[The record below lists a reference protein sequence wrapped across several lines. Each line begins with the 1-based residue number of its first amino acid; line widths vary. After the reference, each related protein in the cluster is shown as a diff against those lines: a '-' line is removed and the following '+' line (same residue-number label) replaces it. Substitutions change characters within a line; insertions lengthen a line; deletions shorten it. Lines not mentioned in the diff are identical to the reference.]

1 MLTSFGNGR
10 ACFDTDLSNKQCNKV
25 CHFCAEDGAYTD
37 SLLQTLYSI
46 QWEVMV
52 FS

>member
-10 ACFDTDLSNKQCNKV
+10 ACFNTDLSSVTKCAPSV
-25 CHFCAEDGAYTD
+25 CAEDGAYTD
-37 SLLQTLYSI
+37 SLLKTLYSI